1 MAIYLHAIRP
11 VNELTA
17 DIRQTAN
24 AIASD
29 ALQDDEGLLA
39 IALAA
44 PALKL
49 AVVQFREMIENKST
63 DVNSNH
69 SYLSA
74 YWRGLGDAWNHSD
87 GAQFWSAPFRDCGP
101 MRGRW
106 LWPFNVNFIENG
118 IK

>member
-1 MAIYLHAIRP
+1 M
-11 VNELTA
+11 NELTA
-17 DIRQTAN
+17 EIKQSAN
-24 AIASD
+24 AIANE
-29 ALQDDEGLLA
+29 ALQEDEGLLA

-49 AVVQFREMIENKST
+49 AVVKFRDMIENPPA
-63 DVNSNH
+63 DVSSNH
-69 SYLSA
+69 SYLGA
-74 YWRGLGDAWNHSD
+74 YWRGLGESWNHSD

-106 LWPFNVNFIENG
+106 LWPFNVNFMENG